1 MITTWKP
8 NSTCEIWDCSD
19 ESYFDT
25 ININHK
31 QQVGPSCVA
40 TTLSLIVE
48 SFGFTAKPDYF
59 KARTNSQSPQS
70 WSDSLKEFGLQLAY
84 CNTDVRRLSYLVDEL
99 KSYNDLFLISFYS
112 QDPPFDTDVN
122 GKLCTAHIVTLHN
135 DTIYDTAKP
144 SSSGGVCKIGSYSR
158 LDRPVKRIFRV
169 LPLGHERCL

>member
-1 MITTWKP
+1 MITLWKP
-8 NSTCEIWDCSD
+8 DPTSKIWDSSD
-19 ESYFDT
+19 ESYFHGIDIT
-25 ININHK
+25 HK
-31 QQVGPSCVA
+31 QQFGPSCVA

-59 KARTNSQSPQS
+59 KVRTNSQSPQS

-99 KSYNDLFLISFYS
+99 KSYNDLFLVSFYS
-112 QDPPFDTDVN
+112 IDPPFDTDVN

-144 SSSGGVCKIGSYSR
+144 SKHGGVCKIGNYSR

-169 LPLGHERCL
+169 LPLGHKRCL